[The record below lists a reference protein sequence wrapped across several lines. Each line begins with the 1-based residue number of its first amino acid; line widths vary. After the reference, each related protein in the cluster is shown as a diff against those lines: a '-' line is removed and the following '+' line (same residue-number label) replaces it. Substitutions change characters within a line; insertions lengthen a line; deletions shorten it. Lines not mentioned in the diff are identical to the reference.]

1 MRSQMSLVAV
11 SLAASLTGCATT
23 GGGQRS
29 ASSSDTDRTQVLV
42 QNHNWADMTVYL
54 ERDGM
59 RTRLG
64 TVTTAS
70 TRVFVV
76 PRGISSRSGSFRLLA
91 DPIGGSAPYMTAP
104 LLIAP
109 GQRVEFTIENHVN
122 ISSVAVWN

>member
-1 MRSQMSLVAV
+1 MRTQMSLVAV
-11 SLAASLTGCATT
+11 TLAASLTGCATT

-29 ASSSDTDRTQVLV
+29 ASGSDRMEVLV
-42 QNHNWADMTVYL
+42 QNHNWADMNVYL

-76 PRGISSRSGSFRLLA
+76 PRGLSSRSGSFRLLA
-91 DPIGGSAPYMTAP
+91 DPIGGSATYLTAP

-109 GQRVEFTIENHVN
+109 GQNVEFTIENHVN

>member
-11 SLAASLTGCATT
+11 TLAASLTGCATT

-29 ASSSDTDRTQVLV
+29 ADGSDPDRMEVLV
-42 QNHNWADMTVYL
+42 QNHNWADMNVYL
-54 ERDGM
+54 ERGGM

-91 DPIGGSAPYMTAP
+91 DPIGGSATYMTAP
-104 LLIAP
+104 LLISP
-109 GQRVEFTIENHVN
+109 GQTVEFTIENHVN